1 MAAARSK
8 KPAANQ
14 RNPRI
19 PLNWLSDSDTQKSSC
34 VDCGCVNKGVSG
46 VAAGGA
52 GHDFP
57 VWSYTPIVSLLQ
69 RRRNRL
75 HTEVSIGR
83 RLGEGRVYEGLLGLK
98 GSRGATAWLAVIVES
113 RVHYLRK

>member
-14 RNPRI
+14 RNPPI

-83 RLGEGRVYEGLLGLK
+83 RLPMP
-98 GSRGATAWLAVIVES
+98 VE
-113 RVHYLRK
+113 RLMKPPW